1 MSLFPLRILDRTTI
15 RLTVAI
21 HGYRALLRNLPAG
34 CRLPRATLEEAVESD
49 GTCLALLRPAE
60 RTPGLCRRAVRENGA
75 ALRWVPRQLVDADL
89 CRLAVL
95 SNPLAIRAVPPR
107 FLAPELVDLARRRGC
122 PVPLLPFAGEQAEDE
137 LLRLARDC
145 VRRAGT
151 DARRRRALFDVLR
164 GIEHF
169 LGGEED
175 AQGEAGTLPGRS
187 AGDGR
192 AYCGGDVGQDGG
204 GAPAAASSGKPWRR
218 RAPVR
223 LPKGSVRRRG

>member
-95 SNPLAIRAVPPR
+95 SNPLAIRAVPPHL
-107 FLAPELVDLARRRGC
+107 LAPELVDLARRRGC
-122 PVPLLPFAGEQAEDE
+122 PVPLLPFAGEQAP
-137 LLRLARDC
+137 LAPRP
-145 VRRAGT
+145 AASG
-151 DARRRRALFDVLR
+151 
-164 GIEHF
+164 
-169 LGGEED
+169 
-175 AQGEAGTLPGRS
+175 S
-187 AGDGR
+187 
-192 AYCGGDVGQDGG
+192 
-204 GAPAAASSGKPWRR
+204 PAAAPRAARGGRR
-218 RAPVR
+218 MP
-223 LPKGSVRRRG
+223 LPFFPPRGQPFPMGGMAEAMMP